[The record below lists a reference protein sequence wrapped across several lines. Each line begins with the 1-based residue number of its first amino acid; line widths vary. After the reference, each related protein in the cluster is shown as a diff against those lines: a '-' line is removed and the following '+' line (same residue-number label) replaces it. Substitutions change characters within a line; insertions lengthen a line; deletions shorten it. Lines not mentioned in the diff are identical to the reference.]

1 MGRAGE
7 KYAERAL
14 PQIMDRG
21 GLPAELLDAMATGT
35 QSNMLIGSKAAGI
48 DPAELKYAKE
58 MLENGVSPK
67 EIWETLLWA
76 KTPDGR
82 MVKFHSTANADMLPV
97 DEVLQK
103 QANTIYKNTSDE
115 AAYLDAYLIKKKIE
129 EGMPEADAIK
139 WFESELGRP
148 PPSSLPILLKHG
160 GDSQSLHRL
169 YRHVLDTED
178 LEKGLKLEDVYNDPE
193 IFKHYPALKD
203 VEFRIE
209 PDNPNYGGYYNAS
222 DQQLAGT
229 PNNLNFAPKELTV
242 HELSHAVNDLEG
254 RPRGANPTGIANSPE
269 YYSQAVNDANEK
281 LIDAQARMY
290 ATHPWMSGMPQEYI
304 DREIRR
310 MPEFAKYTEEVDK
323 FMGGKTPDEMYMRE
337 LGEAEARMAEYMKD
351 MTPNQART
359 FYPFDPQNFETAT
372 GVPLSETWHKSHGG
386 IIDLL
391 RSK

>member
-1 MGRAGE
+1 
-7 KYAERAL
+7 
-14 PQIMDRG
+14 
-21 GLPAELLDAMATGT
+21 
-35 QSNMLIGSKAAGI
+35 MLIGSKAAGI

-76 KTPDGR
+76 KAPDGR

-103 QANTIYKNTSDE
+103 QADTVYNNTTDRAI
-115 AAYLDAYLIKKKIE
+115 YLDASLIIKKIE
-129 EGMPEADAIK
+129 QGMSEADAIK

-148 PPSSLPILLKHG
+148 PAMDVKNLLAPTWDG
-160 GDSQSLHRL
+160 STLDSKKLRKMYSEYIELG
-169 YRHVLDTED
+169 E
-178 LEKGLKLEDVYNDPE
+178 LEKGLKLEDVYKDPE

-203 VEFRIE
+203 IE
-209 PDNPNYGGYYNAS
+209 LEVVPDHPLFGGWYDNPNQQIAVTPQSLYS
-222 DQQLAGT
+222 D
-229 PNNLNFAPKELTV
+229 PKALVT
-242 HELSHAVNDLEG
+242 HEMSHAINALEK
-254 RPRGANPTGIANSPE
+254 RPRGANPIGIEQSPE
-269 YYSQAVNDANEK
+269 HYSQAVNDANEK

-290 ATHPWMSGMPQEYI
+290 ATHPWMSGMPPEYI

-310 MPEFAKYTEEVDK
+310 MPEFIKYSEEVDK
-323 FMGGKTPDEMYMRE
+323 FRGGKTPDEMYMRE

-359 FYPFDPQNFETAT
+359 FYPFDSQNFETAT